1 MVTKKIAAKKT
12 ESPKTSAKKAPA
24 KKAPAKKVAA
34 KKAAT
39 NVVAPR
45 EVTFVRTMK
54 EAAKRIPARKKSASK
69 SAKRASTTNG
79 ITFPDAGFHIAVL
92 GALLDAKFI
101 SPELIQATLEG
112 LDFDED
118 SSETERLLLAMR
130 RLHSL
135 TVDPA
140 AAATIESLDF
150 DGGNEIY
157 MLLEDG
163 AETETGGEDDTYC
176 LQALTGLEALSGLK
190 HLSLDGHGYR
200 EKTLDLKPLEGH
212 PALEIVILS
221 GKCKNAK
228 ALETLP
234 KLARLDLRLGNVDR
248 PNTLDRLAKLGVE
261 ILRRD

>member
-1 MVTKKIAAKKT
+1 MVTKKVAAKKT
-12 ESPKTSAKKAPA
+12 APQKAPAQKAPA
-24 KKAPAKKVAA
+24 KKAQA

-39 NVVAPR
+39 NVAAPR
-45 EVTFVRTMK
+45 VVTFARKMK
-54 EAAKRIPARKKSASK
+54 EAAKRKPAASKKSAAK
-69 SAKRASTTNG
+69 SPKRASTTNG
-79 ITFPDAGFHIAVL
+79 IKFPDPGFHIAVL

-118 SSETERLLLAMR
+118 SSETERLLAAMG

-135 TVDPA
+135 TVDPE

-176 LQALTGLEALSGLK
+176 LQALTGIGALSGLK
-190 HLSLDGHGYR
+190 NLSLDGHGYR
-200 EKTLDLKPLEGH
+200 AETLDLKPLEGH
-212 PALEIVILS
+212 PTLEIVTLS
-221 GKCKNAK
+221 GKCKNAI
-228 ALETLP
+228 ALETMP
-234 KLARLDLRLGNVDR
+234 KLARLDLRLGKVDR
-248 PNTLDRLAKLGVE
+248 PNVLDRLAKLGVE
-261 ILRRD
+261 ILRQD